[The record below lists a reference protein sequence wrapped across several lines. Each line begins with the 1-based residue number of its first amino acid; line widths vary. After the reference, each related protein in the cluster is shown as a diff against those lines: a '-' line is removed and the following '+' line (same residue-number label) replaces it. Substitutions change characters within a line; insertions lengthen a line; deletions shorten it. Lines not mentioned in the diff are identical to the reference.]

1 VTKHQVQG
9 VCRNLHALQKL
20 SSLTDKRAKLQCSI
34 TDRNEAVLVMSRA
47 NHLFYQIIFAVGVI
61 FTFCIP
67 AVASSVT
74 SKSNTLVANLSGPQ
88 VQMSSNWVSNTAG
101 ALQFVCCRSNGIA
114 YWNLVHFFKPKPKPK
129 PKPPH
134 SSPVAVADGD
144 PSSLV
149 LLAVGF
155 TGLLVA
161 AVFARTKLR
170 T

>member
-1 VTKHQVQG
+1 MTKHQVQG
-9 VCRNLHALQKL
+9 VCRNLHTLQKL

-34 TDRNEAVLVMSRA
+34 TDRNEVVMSGA
-47 NHLFYQIIFAVGVI
+47 NHLFCQIVFAVAVL
-61 FTFCIP
+61 FSFCIP
-67 AVASSVT
+67 AVATSVT

-101 ALQFVCCRSNGIA
+101 ALQFVFCRSNGIA
-114 YWNLVHFFKPKPKPK
+114 YWNLVQHFFKPKPKPR
-129 PKPPH
+129 PKRPH

>member
-1 VTKHQVQG
+1 MP
-9 VCRNLHALQKL
+9 LKL
-20 SSLTDKRAKLQCSI
+20 KPTPLSAICEMVRAAAPELLRVS
-34 TDRNEAVLVMSRA
+34 E
-47 NHLFYQIIFAVGVI
+47 
-61 FTFCIP
+61 
-67 AVASSVT
+67 SVFLDPGCT
-74 SKSNTLVANLSGPQ
+74 EPKFKTLVANLSGPQ

-114 YWNLVHFFKPKPKPK
+114 YWNLVHFFKPKLKPK
-129 PKPPH
+129 PKRPH

>member
-1 VTKHQVQG
+1 
-9 VCRNLHALQKL
+9 
-20 SSLTDKRAKLQCSI
+20 
-34 TDRNEAVLVMSRA
+34 MSGA
-47 NHLFYQIIFAVGVI
+47 NRLFCQIVFAVVAL
-61 FTFCIP
+61 FSFCIP
-67 AVASSVT
+67 AVATSVT
-74 SKSNTLVANLSGPQ
+74 SKSNTLVANLSGPH
-88 VQMSSNWVSNTAG
+88 VQMSPNWVGNTAS

-114 YWNLVHFFKPKPKPK
+114 CWNLLHFFKPKPKPK

-149 LLAVGF
+149 LLAVGL

-161 AVFARTKLR
+161 SVFARTKLR

>member
-1 VTKHQVQG
+1 
-9 VCRNLHALQKL
+9 
-20 SSLTDKRAKLQCSI
+20 
-34 TDRNEAVLVMSRA
+34 MSRA
-47 NHLFYQIIFAVGVI
+47 NRLFYQIAFAVGVL

-74 SKSNTLVANLSGPQ
+74 SKSNTLVANLSGLQ
-88 VQMSSNWVSNTAG
+88 VRMSSNWVGNTAS
-101 ALQFVCCRSNGIA
+101 ALHVCCRSNGIA
-114 YWNLVHFFKPKPKPK
+114 YWNLLHFFKPKPKPK

-149 LLAVGF
+149 LLAVGL

>member
-1 VTKHQVQG
+1 MP
-9 VCRNLHALQKL
+9 LKL
-20 SSLTDKRAKLQCSI
+20 KPAPLGAICEMVRAAAPELLRVS
-34 TDRNEAVLVMSRA
+34 E
-47 NHLFYQIIFAVGVI
+47 
-61 FTFCIP
+61 
-67 AVASSVT
+67 SVFLDPGCT
-74 SKSNTLVANLSGPQ
+74 EPKFKTLVANLSGPQ

-101 ALQFVCCRSNGIA
+101 AVQFVCCRSNGIG
-114 YWNLVHFFKPKPKPK
+114 YWNLLHFFKPKPK

-149 LLAVGF
+149 LLAVGL

-161 AVFARTKLR
+161 AVFARAKPR

>member
-1 VTKHQVQG
+1 
-9 VCRNLHALQKL
+9 
-20 SSLTDKRAKLQCSI
+20 
-34 TDRNEAVLVMSRA
+34 MSRA
-47 NHLFYQIIFAVGVI
+47 NRLVYQIIFAVGVL
-61 FTFCIP
+61 FSFCIP

-74 SKSNTLVANLSGPQ
+74 SKSSTLVANLSGPQ
-88 VQMSSNWVSNTAG
+88 VRTSSNWVGNTAG
-101 ALQFVCCRSNGIA
+101 ALQFVCCRSKGIA

-134 SSPVAVADGD
+134 SSRVAVADGD

-149 LLAVGF
+149 LLAVGL

>member
-1 VTKHQVQG
+1 
-9 VCRNLHALQKL
+9 
-20 SSLTDKRAKLQCSI
+20 
-34 TDRNEAVLVMSRA
+34 MSRA
-47 NHLFYQIIFAVGVI
+47 NRLFYQIIFAVGVL
-61 FTFCIP
+61 FGFCIP

-101 ALQFVCCRSNGIA
+101 AVQFVCCRSNGIG
-114 YWNLVHFFKPKPKPK
+114 YWNLLHFFKPKPKPK
-129 PKPPH
+129 PKPRH

-149 LLAVGF
+149 LLAVGL
-155 TGLLVA
+155 TGLFFA
-161 AVFARTKLR
+161 SVFAGTKLR